1 MAGCET
7 QDGSNRR
14 TQKDG
19 LGGQFPFEEES
30 EIGFCL
36 MKATC
41 YGICWTFTTHRSWVP
56 VSESLRSDVWR
67 PRYLEAITEQKG
79 ERYGNMFMDRNLALM
94 DVESQWACTV
104 ELLF

>member
-41 YGICWTFTTHRSWVP
+41 YGIC
-56 VSESLRSDVWR
+56 
-67 PRYLEAITEQKG
+67 
-79 ERYGNMFMDRNLALM
+79 
-94 DVESQWACTV
+94 
-104 ELLF
+104 